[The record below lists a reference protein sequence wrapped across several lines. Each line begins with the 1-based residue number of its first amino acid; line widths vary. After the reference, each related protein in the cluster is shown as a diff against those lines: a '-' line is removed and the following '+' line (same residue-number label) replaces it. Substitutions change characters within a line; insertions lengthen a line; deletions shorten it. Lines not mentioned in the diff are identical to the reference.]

1 MFYNDKKQRD
11 ATLPSCTSSLDLF
24 KILYPKCFKHWPYAV
39 AHEMSCLRFSPE
51 FSLVTD
57 RTNYKNFNFEFI
69 LPNNK
74 ISWVR
79 LCKPVIQ
86 WNGRLIFE
94 DDLRSGGLLC
104 FTTQWSSVYTGL
116 ADIMVTLG
124 GSRDVEISTL
134 HAGYIPQH
142 KVTSVSVSGSLGF
155 IMDFHRMR
163 SVKGWLIVYQ
173 DGNYLY
179 PGHYSHLLIAVC
191 DDFAFGAGTLL
202 GTGPE
207 CGK

>member
-1 MFYNDKKQRD
+1 
-11 ATLPSCTSSLDLF
+11 
-24 KILYPKCFKHWPYAV
+24 
-39 AHEMSCLRFSPE
+39 
-51 FSLVTD
+51 
-57 RTNYKNFNFEFI
+57 
-69 LPNNK
+69 
-74 ISWVR
+74 
-79 LCKPVIQ
+79 
-86 WNGRLIFE
+86 
-94 DDLRSGGLLC
+94 
-104 FTTQWSSVYTGL
+104 
-116 ADIMVTLG
+116 MVTLG

-155 IMDFHRMR
+155 IMDFHRVR

-202 GTGPE
+202 STGPE
-207 CGK
+207 CGKLLLSLLYT